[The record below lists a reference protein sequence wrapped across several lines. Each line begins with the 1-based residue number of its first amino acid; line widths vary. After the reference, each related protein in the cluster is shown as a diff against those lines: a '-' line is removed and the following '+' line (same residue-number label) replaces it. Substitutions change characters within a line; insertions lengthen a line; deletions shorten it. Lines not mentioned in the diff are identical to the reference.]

1 MGDCKHEKFDEYN
14 GEEGN
19 YVCSECK
26 TQWYNIIQRHQQQLT
41 KQGDY
46 LKLVEADRDA
56 FREQLAEAK
65 AEKEKLKADYKCLE
79 WEYQGR

>member
-1 MGDCKHEKFDEYN
+1 MGSIIKEFQKHMEET
-14 GEEGN
+14 GECPCPARKEL
-19 YVCSECK
+19 E
-26 TQWYNIIQRHQQQLT
+26 QQLT

-56 FREQLAEAK
+56 FRKQLAEAK